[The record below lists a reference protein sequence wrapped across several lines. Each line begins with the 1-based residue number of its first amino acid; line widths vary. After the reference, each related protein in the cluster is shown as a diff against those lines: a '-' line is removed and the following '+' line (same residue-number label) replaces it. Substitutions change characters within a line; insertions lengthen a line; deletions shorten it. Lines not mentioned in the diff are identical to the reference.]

1 MRCTFFI
8 ETKLEGGNSRQ
19 RHRWQAR
26 YGMEKRMRELW
37 GLQFQA
43 KVPRA
48 ILVDSPHR
56 PRHIALRVFRNRVLD
71 WDNLV
76 SGLKPFID
84 ILKCRFFRGRTSD
97 PNMLTWRGVIYD
109 DSPKYVTWDVPQ
121 RTLHPSEG
129 TWGCEGIEVT
139 VEEGQNP

>member
-26 YGMEKRMRELW
+26 YGMEKRMRESW

-48 ILVDSPHR
+48 ILVDSPHPLRNVRIVVYRKR
-56 PRHIALRVFRNRVLD
+56 PLD
-71 WDNLV
+71 YDNLV
-76 SGLKPFID
+76 AGLKPFLD
-84 ILKCRFFRGRTSD
+84 ILKCRFFRGKTSRPD
-97 PNMLTWRGVIYD
+97 LMTWSGVIYD
-109 DSPKYVTWDVPQ
+109 DSPKYVKWDIEQ
-121 RTLHPSEG
+121 RLARRGEDY
-129 TWGCEGIEVT
+129 GCECIEVT